1 MKAFYLILL
10 VLLWMGQ
17 VSAQESEKRISIQAQ
32 NKSLA
37 KVLSEIEVQGA
48 VRFSYNP
55 RKINASQ
62 KINFNV
68 GNATVEEALRALAE
82 TIKLEFTP
90 IENQIIVN
98 TYTKKGADRN
108 ETVTLSGY
116 VKDLRNGEALIG
128 ATVYLPELETGTIT
142 NSYGFFS
149 LTVPA
154 GTYAVKVSY
163 IGYQT
168 SELSINL
175 VASLKQDFAL
185 PEELSILE
193 EVIITALPEA
203 SISETNVSQLSLP
216 PKTIEERPALFGE
229 LDVIKSLESVPGIKL
244 QSDGSTFYYVRGG
257 NRDQNLILIDDSPI
271 YNPSHLLGV
280 FSTIIPD
287 ATTDI
292 TLYKGNM
299 PASFGGRLSSVLDVH
314 TRKGNDQFTQ
324 LWGNTGLISTKLGV
338 EGPIKKD
345 ASSFLLSGRFSRLK
359 WLAQAVNPSVN
370 AFNFQDL
377 TGKINFRINA
387 RNHAYV
393 SFYSGGDK
401 YFGENNGLEWKN
413 TAATFRWTNQ
423 YSERLF
429 INTTLSASGYDYFL
443 RTDLNRNQSWNSHI
457 SNLNFKTDF
466 SYFAKPQN
474 EITYGIGLNGYEFN
488 PGNITI
494 NNIQSSNVSARH
506 SIEFVLYGNHNVQL
520 NKHWGVNYG
529 LRFTSWT
536 NVGEA
541 FEFRFNEDHVVTDTL
556 FYPARQAYARF
567 FNAEPRLTF
576 QYLIQDNRSIKLGYA
591 RNVQNVHLISNSISP
606 FTSLEVWLPSSL
618 NIKPQV
624 ADQVTLGYYHNLTSK
639 GIALS
644 AETFFKY
651 MRNQI
656 DFETH
661 AETLLNPLFEG
672 ELRFGSAQAYGIEL
686 LAKKDRGRL
695 RGLMGYTFSR
705 ATRTFADLNNGKR
718 YNALFDRPHQ
728 ANVSLS
734 YDLTKRWVISTSWNL
749 LTGAP
754 YTSPISFYEFNG
766 LEVPVYG
773 QKNNARMPTYHRLDV
788 TATVKLNRNR
798 EKKYQHDLS
807 LSIFNFYG
815 RKNPLFINF
824 NKEQLTE
831 NDFKIPTDLI
841 NSQYSISQFY
851 LFQAT
856 PSISYNFRWR

>member
-229 LDVIKSLESVPGIKL
+229 LDVIKSLESLPGIKL

-324 LWGNTGLISTKLGV
+324 LWGNTGLISTKLGC
-338 EGPIKKD
+338 
-345 ASSFLLSGRFSRLK
+345 
-359 WLAQAVNPSVN
+359 
-370 AFNFQDL
+370 
-377 TGKINFRINA
+377 
-387 RNHAYV
+387 
-393 SFYSGGDK
+393 
-401 YFGENNGLEWKN
+401 
-413 TAATFRWTNQ
+413 
-423 YSERLF
+423 
-429 INTTLSASGYDYFL
+429 
-443 RTDLNRNQSWNSHI
+443 
-457 SNLNFKTDF
+457 
-466 SYFAKPQN
+466 
-474 EITYGIGLNGYEFN
+474 
-488 PGNITI
+488 
-494 NNIQSSNVSARH
+494 
-506 SIEFVLYGNHNVQL
+506 
-520 NKHWGVNYG
+520 
-529 LRFTSWT
+529 
-536 NVGEA
+536 
-541 FEFRFNEDHVVTDTL
+541 
-556 FYPARQAYARF
+556 
-567 FNAEPRLTF
+567 
-576 QYLIQDNRSIKLGYA
+576 
-591 RNVQNVHLISNSISP
+591 
-606 FTSLEVWLPSSL
+606 
-618 NIKPQV
+618 
-624 ADQVTLGYYHNLTSK
+624 
-639 GIALS
+639 
-644 AETFFKY
+644 
-651 MRNQI
+651 
-656 DFETH
+656 
-661 AETLLNPLFEG
+661 
-672 ELRFGSAQAYGIEL
+672 
-686 LAKKDRGRL
+686 
-695 RGLMGYTFSR
+695 
-705 ATRTFADLNNGKR
+705 
-718 YNALFDRPHQ
+718 
-728 ANVSLS
+728 
-734 YDLTKRWVISTSWNL
+734 
-749 LTGAP
+749 
-754 YTSPISFYEFNG
+754 
-766 LEVPVYG
+766 
-773 QKNNARMPTYHRLDV
+773 
-788 TATVKLNRNR
+788 
-798 EKKYQHDLS
+798 
-807 LSIFNFYG
+807 
-815 RKNPLFINF
+815 
-824 NKEQLTE
+824 
-831 NDFKIPTDLI
+831 
-841 NSQYSISQFY
+841 
-851 LFQAT
+851 
-856 PSISYNFRWR
+856 